1 MGKNVNVF
9 KKSKESF
16 ITPQFKVLMV
26 TDYLFNRVGAGC
38 QTAGGADIV
47 FVLDGSGSI
56 GSTNFEKCKT
66 FVRSLVEEFEIGLD
80 RYRIGVQQY
89 SSCK

>member
-1 MGKNVNVF
+1 MLIFSIV
-9 KKSKESF
+9 
-16 ITPQFKVLMV
+16 
-26 TDYLFNRVGAGC
+26 DAGC

-56 GSTNFEKCKT
+56 GSTNFELCKS
-66 FVRSLVEEFEIGLD
+66 FVRSVVEEFEIGLD
-80 RYRIGVQQY
+80 KYRIGVQQY